1 MMKNG
6 ENKEIDETNNQSE
19 IGNKEKDS
27 IINNFIIN
35 NSQDVDVDDKKSEVI
50 NNKEISFDNLGI
62 FEKKDNFQKLKINFE
77 KLLKENDINLIKKL
91 FEDKDY
97 NKELDINKLIEIYN
111 DIMIIRMKLLILE
124 IQ

>member
-1 MMKNG
+1 MAHSRG
-6 ENKEIDETNNQSE
+6 PVCVGPQ
-19 IGNKEKDS
+19 IGH
-27 IINNFIIN
+27 
-35 NSQDVDVDDKKSEVI
+35 KKLLF
-50 NNKEISFDNLGI
+50 SFDNLGI

-111 DIMIIRMKLLILE
+111 DNKKYNRNV
-124 IQ
+124 Q